1 MKAQFYCVFCMTPDT
16 IASVALCDVAV
27 LMLDGNEPVGF
38 GIRSLIFP
46 PFSSIICCEMAMNER
61 ASALLDAFAAECC
74 TSARPNAGASD
85 DRQGE
90 TRDVRHQQNRLHS
103 QRWIQHPNH
112 LVNHQANH
120 QVNHL
125 ANHQA
130 SQPVN
135 LRLTHPHN
143 HQQDPLHSQRP
154 IQQLNP
160 Q

>member
-27 LMLDGNEPVGF
+27 LLDGNEPVGF

-74 TSARPNAGASD
+74 TSARPSAGASD

-90 TRDVRHQQNRLHS
+90 TRDVRHQQNRLHPRGGAGRHFAALDNTAS
-103 QRWIQHPNH
+103 REHI
-112 LVNHQANH
+112 AGAS
-120 QVNHL
+120 L
-125 ANHQA
+125 ALARRRA
-130 SQPVN
+130 SPTS
-135 LRLTHPHN
+135 RFC
-143 HQQDPLHSQRP
+143 S
-154 IQQLNP
+154 
-160 Q
+160 